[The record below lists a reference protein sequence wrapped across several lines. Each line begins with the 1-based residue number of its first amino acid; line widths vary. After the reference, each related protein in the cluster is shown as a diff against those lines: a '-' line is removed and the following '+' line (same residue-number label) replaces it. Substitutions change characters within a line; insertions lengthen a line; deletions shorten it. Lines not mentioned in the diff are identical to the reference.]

1 MVNVAID
8 TNVLVYAEELRG
20 ASKRDAAVELL
31 HKLPRET
38 TMIPVQVLGELY
50 RVLLRKARQSPAA
63 ARSTVVG
70 WGDTF
75 PLIESSSSVLLAAVD
90 LAVEHQLD
98 IWDAVILSAA
108 ADAGCR
114 LLLSE
119 DFQEGFSWSGVT
131 VTNPFSPN
139 RHLLLDALL
148 KEQ

>member
-8 TNVLVYAEELRG
+8 TNVLVYAEEVV
-20 ASKRDAAVELL
+20 ASARRDAAVDLL
-31 HKLPRET
+31 RRLPRET
-38 TMIPVQVLGELY
+38 TMIPVQALGELY
-50 RVLLRKARQSPAA
+50 RVLVRKLRESPRNARASVAE
-63 ARSTVVG
+63 

-75 PLIESSSSVLLAAVD
+75 PIIETSPAILLAALD
-90 LAVEHQLD
+90 LSVRNRLD
-98 IWDAVILSAA
+98 IWDAVILAAA

-131 VTNPFSPN
+131 VTNPFSPK
-139 RHLLLDALL
+139 RHLLLEALL